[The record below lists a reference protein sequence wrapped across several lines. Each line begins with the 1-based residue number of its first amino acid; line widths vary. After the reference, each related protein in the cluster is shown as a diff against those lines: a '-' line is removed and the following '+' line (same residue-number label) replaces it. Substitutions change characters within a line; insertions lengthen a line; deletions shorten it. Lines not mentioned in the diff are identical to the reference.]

1 MKFLLERLFIIVEI
15 REPMRRLVLRGAIV
29 LENIQIFN
37 CVDKGRS
44 GRESRGRLGRRV
56 NSGGSR
62 ERSGSGRHCNG
73 CGNKGGWHYLNST
86 LERHFFSS
94 SRRRTRVRLTR
105 IAVDGSFRES
115 PSVQVQDPAILYQ
128 YDHLFWSRVTEADE
142 EKSFSEL
149 SRSQF
154 FLKSWSAVSRKCE
167 ISLLKICKK
176 IGKIFSTSY
185 PNTSVHLARRICS

>member
-1 MKFLLERLFIIVEI
+1 MIMYIVCIMSFVWRTGTTDDANRGPMTPKDALALRIIVTA
-15 REPMRRLVLRGAIV
+15 VL
-29 LENIQIFN
+29 
-37 CVDKGRS
+37 S
-44 GRESRGRLGRRV
+44 LGLI
-56 NSGGSR
+56 
-62 ERSGSGRHCNG
+62 
-73 CGNKGGWHYLNST
+73 YFTLIAST
-86 LERHFFSS
+86 L
-94 SRRRTRVRLTR
+94 RRYGEMMDRAWQRR
-105 IAVDGSFRES
+105 
-115 PSVQVQDPAILYQ
+115 ILYQ